1 MNGILKI
8 LPLIFSALLLLVP
21 WLHAD
26 DKPQPISPESR
37 ILLVRTLGSEY
48 ITLKVPLPVN
58 KKGLVL
64 NSKGEFDWQRNE
76 KELAQSPTFIAADA
90 MVQITQ
96 LLIED
101 KRLVFE
107 VNGGGKKKRNLL
119 EHIEVG
125 AGGGTTPLGRPTV
138 KTPPKGSYLILQFD
152 DFVPDLTP
160 DQVKE
165 ILSSVA
171 DFSRKSATRTFID
184 TVPDEFKEAAKE
196 KRIEVGM
203 DRDLVLSILGRPI
216 KKVREKKG
224 EVETEDW
231 IYGEKPQ
238 RVVFV
243 TFVEGKVISVKEY

>member
-1 MNGILKI
+1 MNRILKI
-8 LPLIFSALLLLVP
+8 LPLVVGTLPLWVP
-21 WLHAD
+21 CFRAD
-26 DKPQPISPESR
+26 GKPQPITPESR

-58 KKGLVL
+58 KKGLVV

-90 MVQITQ
+90 VVQITQ
-96 LLIED
+96 LFIED
-101 KRLVFE
+101 RRLVFE
-107 VNGGGKKKRNLL
+107 INGGGKKKRHLL

-138 KTPPKGSYLILQFD
+138 KAPPQGSYLILQFD
-152 DFVPDLTP
+152 NFVPDLTS

-203 DRDLVLSILGRPI
+203 DRDLVLSILGRPL

-231 IYGEKPQ
+231 IFGEKPQ
-238 RVVFV
+238 KVIFI
-243 TFVEGKVISVKEY
+243 TFVEGKVVSVKEY